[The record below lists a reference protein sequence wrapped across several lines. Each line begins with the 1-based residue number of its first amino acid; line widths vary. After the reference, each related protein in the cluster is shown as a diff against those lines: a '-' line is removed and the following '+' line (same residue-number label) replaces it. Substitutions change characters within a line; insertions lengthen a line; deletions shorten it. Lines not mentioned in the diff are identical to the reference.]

1 MFLDACFKTLV
12 MGTSALAMDAAGAG
26 CAALAGAGCA
36 VLAGAAAAALAGAAV
51 VAGAE
56 AVALAEGCTAKGLDV
71 DVVMGWMLAACLDGR
86 VDAGAGSALTTTG
99 ASAGRLAI
107 WSI

>member
-12 MGTSALAMDAAGAG
+12 MGTSALAMDA
-26 CAALAGAGCA
+26 AGAGCA

-107 WSI
+107 WSK

>member
-12 MGTSALAMDAAGAG
+12 MGTSALSMDAAGAG
-26 CAALAGAGCA
+26 CAALAGA
-36 VLAGAAAAALAGAAV
+36 V
-51 VAGAE
+51 V
-56 AVALAEGCTAKGLDV
+56 VALADCCTAKGLDV

-86 VDAGAGSALTTTG
+86 VEAGAGSALTTTG

-107 WSI
+107 WSK

>member
-1 MFLDACFKTLV
+1 
-12 MGTSALAMDAAGAG
+12 MGTSDLAMDAAGTG
-26 CAALAGAGCA
+26 CAVFAGVGCT
-36 VLAGAAAAALAGAAV
+36 VLAGATVDALAD
-51 VAGAE
+51 
-56 AVALAEGCTAKGLDV
+56 GCTAKGLDV

-107 WSI
+107 WSK

>member
-26 CAALAGAGCA
+26 CAALAGA
-36 VLAGAAAAALAGAAV
+36 AAAALAGVAV

-56 AVALAEGCTAKGLDV
+56 VVALAEGCTAKGLDV

-107 WSI
+107 WSK